1 MKTNSAIMVIC
12 IGVHVRGTN
21 VYKIRHL
28 MINNNNKTLFKQSQ
42 IRECYPVHGCVY
54 HALDKTNILI
64 LEEEEMTIIM

>member
-28 MINNNNKTLFKQSQ
+28 MINNNKTLFKQNQ
-42 IRECYPVHGCVY
+42 IREYYPVHGCVY
-54 HALDKTNILI
+54 HALDKTKNLI
-64 LEEEEMTIIM
+64 